1 MQGLTVQGLTVEALS
16 VHYGRQR
23 VLDNISTGLLPRGEV
38 TVLLGP
44 NGCGKSTLLKAMAGL
59 LPRQGRM
66 LLDGRELGRGRGPA
80 EGKLVYLPQNLPG
93 DVRLRVDESVM
104 VAANALRSGLG
115 DDSRPAVEQLL
126 HRLGISQLAHR
137 QLGELSG
144 GQKQIVALAQALI
157 REPDI
162 LLLDE
167 PLSALDLRRQFEV
180 MRLIQTETRQRNML
194 TLIVLHDL
202 NIALKH
208 GDRTLLLNQGRLQGC
223 GLPAE
228 VITPAQLARVFGV
241 SARVEHCSH
250 GRLNVLIDAALPA
263 SAH

>member
-1 MQGLTVQGLTVEALS
+1 MQGLTVEALS

-38 TVLLGP
+38 IVLLGP

-59 LPRQGRM
+59 LPRQGKM
-66 LLDGRELGRGRGPA
+66 LLDGRELCHGNTGGQ
-80 EGKLVYLPQNLPG
+80 LVYLPQNLPG
-93 DVRLRVDESVM
+93 DVKLRVDESVM
-104 VAANALRSGLG
+104 VAANALRSGLS
-115 DDSRPAVEQLL
+115 DRSRPAVQQLL
-126 HRLGISQLAHR
+126 QRLGISQLAHR
-137 QLGELSG
+137 QLAELSG

-208 GDRTLLLNQGRLQGC
+208 GDRTLLLKQGRLQGC

-228 VITPAQLARVFGV
+228 VITPAQLAQVFGV
-241 SARVEHCSH
+241 SARVEPCSH
-250 GRLNVLIDAALPA
+250 GRLNVLIDDALP
-263 SAH
+263 SGTH

>member
-1 MQGLTVQGLTVEALS
+1 MQGLTVEALS

-38 TVLLGP
+38 IVLLGP

-66 LLDGRELGRGRGPA
+66 LLDGRELGRGKA
-80 EGKLVYLPQNLPG
+80 DGKLVYLPQNLPG
-93 DVRLRVDESVM
+93 DVQLRVDESVM

-115 DDSRPAVEQLL
+115 DDSGAAVQQLL

-137 QLGELSG
+137 QLGQLSG

-180 MRLIQTETRQRNML
+180 MRLIQTETHQRNML

-208 GDRTLLLNQGRLQGC
+208 GDRTLLLDQGRLQGC

-241 SARVEHCSH
+241 SARVEACSH
-250 GRLNVLIDAALPA
+250 GRLNVLIDDALPA
-263 SAH
+263 STY

>member
-44 NGCGKSTLLKAMAGL
+44 NGCGKSTLLKALAGL

-66 LLDGRELGRGRGPA
+66 LLDGRELDHGKPD
-80 EGKLVYLPQNLPG
+80 GKLVYLPQNLPG
-93 DVRLRVDESVM
+93 DVQLRVDESVL
-104 VAANALRSGLG
+104 VAANALRRGLG
-115 DDSRPAVEQLL
+115 DGNGPAVAQLL
-126 HRLGISQLAHR
+126 QRLGISQLAHR
-137 QLGELSG
+137 QLGTLSG

-180 MRLIQTETRQRNML
+180 MRLIRAETRQRNML

-208 GDRTLLLNQGRLQGC
+208 GDRTLLLDQGRLQGC

-241 SARVEHCSH
+241 SARVEHCSQ
-250 GRLNVLIDAALPA
+250 GRLNVLIDDALPA